1 MRKSKNTGTPFN
13 VWLNLLDKEVKD
25 KVKFLQLRE
34 FL

>member
-25 KVKFLQLRE
+25 KIKRFL
-34 FL
+34 